1 MPNTTQFSPVKTRQV
16 NIRLTPEQDLLLR
29 QYCTR
34 AGVSTQVA
42 LIKALRGLID
52 GF

>member
-1 MPNTTQFSPVKTRQV
+1 MPTPPTPAKTRQV

-34 AGVSTQVA
+34 TGISTQAA
-42 LIKALRGLID
+42 LIKALQGLID